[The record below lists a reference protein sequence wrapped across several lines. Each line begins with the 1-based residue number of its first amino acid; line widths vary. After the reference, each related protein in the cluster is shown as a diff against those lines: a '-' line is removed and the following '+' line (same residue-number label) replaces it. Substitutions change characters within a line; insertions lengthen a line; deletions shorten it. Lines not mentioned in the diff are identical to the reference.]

1 MGGKIFTNREVV
13 KRHELA
19 VEGAAL
25 HRHAWS
31 MPNASKDIGKRLIA
45 LRHALGLKAVQIAKS
60 VDCKPNRWSQYETGE
75 RPLTL
80 EIANRLVDEYG
91 VTLDWLYRGDRAA
104 LRGDL
109 REKLPR
115 AA

>member
-1 MGGKIFTNREVV
+1 M
-13 KRHELA
+13 
-19 VEGAAL
+19 
-25 HRHAWS
+25 
-31 MPNASKDIGKRLIA
+31 
-45 LRHALGLKAVQIAKS
+45 LRVALGMKAVQIAAS

-109 REKLPR
+109 RERIPR